1 MSTNFQL
8 AFFVVPTYYIKKY
21 GGIVL
26 KKNIFIGCGTALVTP
41 FTEDGVDFD
50 TLKKLIDFQI
60 QQGTDA
66 LIILGT
72 TGESSTMTLEE
83 KKQVAKFAIDNVHRQ
98 IPVII
103 GAGGNNTKDVIE
115 FNKYADKKN
124 CIGRTTVNTT
134 IFFVDENRNQI
145 EASFNN
151 PGYMAFKGDMNM
163 RGYYKEPEITKEA
176 LEN

>member
-1 MSTNFQL
+1 M
-8 AFFVVPTYYIKKY
+8 
-21 GGIVL
+21 

-83 KKQVAKFAIDNVHRQ
+83 KSKLLNLLLIMYIDKFLLLLVL
-98 IPVII
+98 V
-103 GAGGNNTKDVIE
+103 
-115 FNKYADKKN
+115 
-124 CIGRTTVNTT
+124 
-134 IFFVDENRNQI
+134 
-145 EASFNN
+145 
-151 PGYMAFKGDMNM
+151 
-163 RGYYKEPEITKEA
+163 EITQKM
-176 LEN
+176 

>member
-1 MSTNFQL
+1 MIYKN
-8 AFFVVPTYYIKKY
+8 IY

-41 FTEDGVDFD
+41 FTEDGIDFD

-83 KKQVAKFAIDNVHRQ
+83 KKQVAKFAIDNVF
-98 IPVII
+98 PLLLVL
-103 GAGGNNTKDVIE
+103 A
-115 FNKYADKKN
+115 
-124 CIGRTTVNTT
+124 
-134 IFFVDENRNQI
+134 
-145 EASFNN
+145 
-151 PGYMAFKGDMNM
+151 
-163 RGYYKEPEITKEA
+163 EITQK
-176 LEN
+176 L